1 MENDVI
7 ERMERVL
14 ADHERQ
20 IQDLSDALNAQ
31 WQDIERLKLQLEL
44 TQSRLTHMMASA
56 DEAGRDEGL
65 SVAEIAARD
74 KPPHY

>member
-1 MENDVI
+1 MI

-31 WQDIERLKLQLEL
+31 WQDIERLKLQLDL
-44 TQSRLTHMMASA
+44 TQSKLSHMLASA
-56 DEAGRDEGL
+56 EEAGQDAGL